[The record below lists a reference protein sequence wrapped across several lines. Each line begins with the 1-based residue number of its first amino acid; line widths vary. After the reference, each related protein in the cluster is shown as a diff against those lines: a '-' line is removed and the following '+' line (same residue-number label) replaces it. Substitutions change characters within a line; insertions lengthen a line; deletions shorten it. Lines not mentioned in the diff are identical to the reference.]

1 MTLQRTKLTDIQL
14 VPLSVGT
21 VYTNPADTTTYI
33 RSVILHNTHSS
44 EVTINLHNV
53 PDTTGAIGTATTSN
67 RFFSRV
73 LKNAETLEFGFYY
86 PITFIDTNE
95 SLQASSSV
103 NNVVTILIN
112 GDRDA

>member
-14 VPLSVGT
+14 VPINVGT
-21 VYTNPADTTTYI
+21 VYTNPTDTTTYI

-44 EVTINLHNV
+44 EVTVNLHNV
-53 PDTTGAIGTATTSN
+53 PNNAGAIGTATTSN

-73 LKNAETLEFGFYY
+73 LKNTETIEFGFYY
-86 PITFIDTNE
+86 PITLIDANE

-103 NNVVTILIN
+103 NNVVTILIS
-112 GDRDA
+112 GDKDA